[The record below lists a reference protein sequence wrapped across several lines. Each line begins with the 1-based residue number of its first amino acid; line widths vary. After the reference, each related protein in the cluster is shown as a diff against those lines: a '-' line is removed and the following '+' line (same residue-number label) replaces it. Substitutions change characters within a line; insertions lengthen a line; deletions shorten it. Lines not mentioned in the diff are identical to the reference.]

1 MLNTSKASWSPG
13 FGSNSSTRAVS
24 TSVCCQ
30 LELTHRFTQ
39 KRRFSRF
46 DLNHRQRQPWH
57 RQLQWDGGRS
67 SAGSDV
73 HQLAGGCRHVTR
85 RDERLQNQPVD
96 RLVWIL
102 QRGQVDLLIPARQQ
116 RVERRQ
122 LLSQVVGEKQARTRG
137 AAGQAG
143 GEIAGRHPTKRIRKA
158 PGVSRRSPSR
168 DQYRLPEQ
176 PPPPA
181 SPRAGAT
188 PGRASPDAPRSAA
201 EPSPAKDQESPGI
214 RTRQECGGSRAGAAA
229 RPRPVPGADT
239 LRT

>member
-1 MLNTSKASWSPG
+1 MSSVRDSTRTALILNTSKASWSPG

-24 TSVCCQ
+24 TSRVFQ

-39 KRRFSRF
+39 KRGFSRF

-85 RDERLQNQPVD
+85 CDEGLQNQPVD

-137 AAGQAG
+137 AADKAG

-158 PGVSRRSPSR
+158 PASVGGRLHAIDIGRQNRHRRRRHPGQAR
-168 DQYRLPEQ
+168 RLAE
-176 PPPPA
+176 
-181 SPRAGAT
+181 R
-188 PGRASPDAPRSAA
+188 GR
-201 EPSPAKDQESPGI
+201 
-214 RTRQECGGSRAGAAA
+214 T
-229 RPRPVPGADT
+229 
-239 LRT
+239 